1 MPRNI
6 EKDAREE
13 MLRRKNMLEAGL
25 RLCSENGIESV
36 KLQEVADEA
45 GVGIATL
52 YNYYGNKVNLVNA
65 ISAYMW
71 KNVWDENIKAIGA
84 DVLDSY
90 NAYQRVEAYFDL
102 MIYLYKEHPEILK
115 FSSYYKTYMNQE
127 NVEKAEKN
135 EHLDVVAPI
144 ATIFHDL
151 YEKAQTDKSIR
162 TDIDEQTMF
171 TTIALTMLGMAER
184 YAQGLVWASND
195 ENDYTKELIILKD
208 MMLKWLKGEN

>member
-6 EKDAREE
+6 EKDVKEE
-13 MLRRKNMLEAGL
+13 LLRRKKMLEAGL
-25 RLCSENGIESV
+25 NLCSERGIESV
-36 KLQEVADEA
+36 SLQEIADEA

-71 KNVWDENIKAIGA
+71 KNVWEENIKTIGA

-90 NAYQRVEAYFDL
+90 NAYQRIEGYFDL
-102 MIYLYKEHPEILK
+102 MIQLYKEHPEILR
-115 FSSYYKTYMNQE
+115 FSSCYKTYMNQK

-135 EHLDVVAPI
+135 EHLDVVGPI
-144 ATIFHDL
+144 ASIFHNL
-151 YEKAQTDKSIR
+151 YDKAQIDKSIR
-162 TDIDEQTMF
+162 TDIDEHTMF
-171 TTIALTMLGMAER
+171 TTLALTMLGMAER

-195 ENDYTKELIILKD
+195 DNDYTKELILLKD
-208 MMLKWLKGEN
+208 MMLKWLKG